1 MKKLRNRKTIIKDGW
16 ITYNDERLEIC
27 NSEKYGV
34 YKEIV
39 YSFIKQ
45 LDLSIQIHR
54 RVLVIN
60 LVFSINYYTEDNHV
74 FSNFLKNIRQYLGR
88 HYDIKNIGYQ
98 WVREQEKS
106 KKQHYHLALIL
117 DGNKIQYPGKLNE
130 IIKDKWLARGSIHKP
145 ENCFY
150 YIDKHNHQEER
161 AKAIYR
167 ASYMAKSRGKQYRPK
182 QTKDYSGSRLKGD
195 KV

>member
-1 MKKLRNRKTIIKDGW
+1 MKKLRNRKTVIKDGW

-60 LVFSINYYTEDNHV
+60 LVFSINYYTEDNYV

-98 WVREQEKS
+98 WVRERC
-106 KKQHYHLALIL
+106 L
-117 DGNKIQYPGKLNE
+117 
-130 IIKDKWLARGSIHKP
+130 SI
-145 ENCFY
+145 
-150 YIDKHNHQEER
+150 
-161 AKAIYR
+161 
-167 ASYMAKSRGKQYRPK
+167 
-182 QTKDYSGSRLKGD
+182 
-195 KV
+195 